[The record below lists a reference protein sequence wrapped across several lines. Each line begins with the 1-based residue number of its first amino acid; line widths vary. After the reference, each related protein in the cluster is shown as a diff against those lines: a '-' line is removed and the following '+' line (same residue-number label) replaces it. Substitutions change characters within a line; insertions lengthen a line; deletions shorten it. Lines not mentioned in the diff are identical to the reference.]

1 MQVENIEINKL
12 KPYEK
17 NAKKHPKEQVHAIA
31 ASIREFGF
39 RQPVVVFENLAGELE
54 IVIGH
59 GRVEAAKLL
68 KLKSVPCVRVDDLT
82 DQQIKALRLA
92 DNKTNESEWDF
103 ELLNIELDDII
114 DLDMTEFGFDK
125 LEKEE
130 ETQKNSD
137 GQKSTN
143 EVAVP
148 VEIKE
153 RCKAGDIWILGEH
166 RLICGDST
174 DKATIDRL
182 MDGKKADLVFTDP
195 PYGLKKEIEGV
206 LNDNLS
212 ENDLL
217 EFNKK
222 WFAVAFEVL
231 KDTGC
236 LYIWGFDLP
245 LMDMYSEILK
255 PLKQKNELVIRNYIT
270 WAKHSAFGVNWT
282 GILSYPKETEKCWFI
297 MKGMDW
303 NNNNAEFFNTKF
315 ERILEYMQ
323 GEAEKAGLTPKD
335 LQRVTGV
342 SMYSHYFSKSQFSII
357 SEKHYTELQQA
368 YAGCFTKPY
377 PELRKMLGDSNN
389 PTAELKPYFNAVG
402 DVVDGIGL
410 TDVWRFAQTSQKERQ
425 EGGVDHATPKPIA
438 LCARGIKASSREGEI
453 VLDLFGGSGST
464 MIAAEQLGRRCFMCE
479 LDPHYCDVIL
489 QRWETYTGLQAV
501 KEGTEEE

>member
-1 MQVENIEINKL
+1 MQVENIEISKL

-17 NAKKHPKEQVHAIA
+17 NAKKHPKEQVQAIA

-68 KLKSVPCVRVDDLT
+68 KLKSVPCVKVEDLT

-114 DLDMTEFGFDK
+114 DLDMTEFGFDN

-130 ETQKNSD
+130 EKPENSD

-206 LNDNLS
+206 MNDNLN

-222 WFAVAFEVL
+222 WFTVAFEVL

-282 GILSYPKETEKCWFI
+282 GNLSYPKETEKCWFI

-303 NNNNAEFFNTKF
+303 NNNNAEFFNTKL

-342 SMYSHYFSKSQFSII
+342 SMYSHWFSKSQFSII

-479 LDPHYCDVIL
+479 LAPHYCDVIL